1 MNLDIVNSNNKA
13 WTLGE
18 YLGGLRYESFKLG
31 KRNHKFEQDLRKALP
46 KITKKEL
53 EESRKKL
60 IQLSGFSEISGSEI
74 EATDEISFRAF
85 LNDLSDCKLYLRRES
100 GKLHPT
106 ISQKVKDFNEKHKLK
121 SLDYDGGDVHDYG
134 HVLTGFKPTHQGEA
148 QQVVFDIYF
157 QHMLRG
163 YMVNETLAFS
173 LQTNFKLAKLAS
185 HSMSL
190 LGDVII
196 MDKERNS
203 LNLQSYDPRTASAKS
218 MINKELKRTDTF
230 YRKVANVFFNKWTF
244 PDGHDAKL
252 VDKSLRDIQNF
263 LKYRESL
270 VDSGKL
276 SLVNDLQKHWLK
288 DTEIKDIA
296 NYAQFCA
303 LKCMGN
309 LADLSPEEKDKTIQ
323 QVMNKNGYFN
333 MELFERS
340 TGLGTDKELKL
351 PTYKEWREMLS
362 EKPEINYNQLI
373 TEAIKSIKDKRQF
386 SKNLSQT

>member
-1 MNLDIVNSNNKA
+1 MNYNIVNSNNKP

-18 YLGGLRYESFKLG
+18 YLGGLSSGLFQLG
-31 KRNHKFEQDLRKALP
+31 KRNPNFEQDLREALP
-46 KITKKEL
+46 EITKKEL
-53 EESRKKL
+53 EESRK
-60 IQLSGFSEISGSEI
+60 QLTQMSRFSEISGSGI
-74 EATDEISFRAF
+74 EATDKISFRAS
-85 LNDLSDCKLYLRRES
+85 LNDLSDFKLYLRREG

-106 ISQKVKDFNEKHKLK
+106 ISQKVKDFNEKHKFE

-148 QQVVFDIYF
+148 QQVVFDTYF
-157 QHMLRG
+157 QHILKG
-163 YMVNETLAFS
+163 YMANETLAFS

-190 LGDVII
+190 LGDLII
-196 MDKERNS
+196 MNKERNL
-203 LNLQSYDPRTASAKS
+203 LNLQSYDSHAASRNS

-230 YRKVANVFFNKWTF
+230 YKKVANVSFNKWTF
-244 PDGHDAKL
+244 PNGHDMKL

-263 LKYRESL
+263 LKHRESL
-270 VDSGKL
+270 VYSGKL
-276 SLVNDLQKHWLK
+276 PLVNDLQKHWLK
-288 DTEIKDIA
+288 DKEIEDIA

-351 PTYKEWREMLS
+351 PTYKKWREMLDK
-362 EKPEINYNQLI
+362 KPEINYNELI
-373 TEAIKSIKDKRQF
+373 TKKIQSIKDKR
-386 SKNLSQT
+386 

>member
-1 MNLDIVNSNNKA
+1 LNYNIVNSNNKP

-18 YLGGLRYESFKLG
+18 YLGGLSSGLFQLG
-31 KRNHKFEQDLRKALP
+31 KRNTNFEQDLRKALP
-46 KITKKEL
+46 EITKKEV
-53 EESRKKL
+53 EESRK
-60 IQLSGFSEISGSEI
+60 QLTQMSRFSEISGSGI
-74 EATDEISFRAF
+74 EATDKISFRGSF
-85 LNDLSDCKLYLRRES
+85 HDLSDCKLYLWRGGGRE
-100 GKLHPT
+100 LHQK
-106 ISQKVKDFNEKHKLK
+106 ISEKVNAFNEKHKFE

-163 YMVNETLAFS
+163 YMADETLAFS

-190 LGDVII
+190 LGDLII
-196 MDKERNS
+196 MDKERNL
-203 LNLQSYDPRTASAKS
+203 LNLQSYDSNAASRNS
-218 MINKELKRTDTF
+218 MINKELKRTDPF
-230 YRKVANVFFNKWTF
+230 YKKVANVSFNKWTF
-244 PDGHDAKL
+244 PNGHDMKL

-263 LKYRESL
+263 LKHRESL
-270 VDSGKL
+270 VYSGKL
-276 SLVNDLQKHWLK
+276 PLVNDLQKHWLK
-288 DTEIKDIA
+288 DTEIEDIA

-340 TGLGTDKELKL
+340 TGLGTDNELKL
-351 PTYKEWREMLS
+351 PTYKEWREMLD
-362 EKPEINYNQLI
+362 KQPEINYNELI
-373 TEAIKSIKDKRQF
+373 TKKIQSIKDKR
-386 SKNLSQT
+386 

>member
-31 KRNHKFEQDLRKALP
+31 KRNPNFEQDLREALP
-46 KITKKEL
+46 EITKKEL
-53 EESRKKL
+53 KESRKKL
-60 IQLSGFSEISGSEI
+60 TQMSRFSEISGSEI
-74 EATDEISFRAF
+74 EATDKISFRAF
-85 LNDLSDCKLYLRRES
+85 LNDLSDFKLYLRRES

-106 ISQKVKDFNEKHKLK
+106 ISQKVKDFNEKHELK

-163 YMVNETLAFS
+163 YMANETLAFS

-190 LGDVII
+190 LGDLMI
-196 MDKERNS
+196 MDKEKTL
-203 LNLQSYDPRTASAKS
+203 LNLQYYSSTDSRNS
-218 MINKELKRTDTF
+218 MININKELKRTDTF

-244 PDGHDAKL
+244 PNGHDMKL

-309 LADLSPEEKDKTIQ
+309 LADLSLEEKDKTIQ

-351 PTYKEWREMLS
+351 PTYKEWRGMLD
-362 EKPEINYNQLI
+362 KQPEINYNQLI
-373 TEAIKSIKDKRQF
+373 TEKIQSIKAK
-386 SKNLSQT
+386 S

>member
-1 MNLDIVNSNNKA
+1 LNYNIVNSNNKP

-18 YLGGLRYESFKLG
+18 YLGGLSSGLFQLG
-31 KRNHKFEQDLRKALP
+31 KRNPNFEQDLREALP
-46 KITKKEL
+46 EITKKEL
-53 EESRKKL
+53 EESRK
-60 IQLSGFSEISGSEI
+60 QLTQMSRFSEISGSGI
-74 EATDEISFRAF
+74 EATDKISFRAS
-85 LNDLSDCKLYLRRES
+85 LNDLSDFKLYLRREG

-106 ISQKVKDFNEKHKLK
+106 ISQKVKDFNEKHKFE

-148 QQVVFDIYF
+148 QQVVFDTYF
-157 QHMLRG
+157 QHILKG
-163 YMVNETLAFS
+163 YMANETLAFS

-190 LGDVII
+190 LGDLII
-196 MDKERNS
+196 MNKERNL
-203 LNLQSYDPRTASAKS
+203 LNLQSYDSHAASRNS

-230 YRKVANVFFNKWTF
+230 YKKVANVSFNKWTF
-244 PDGHDAKL
+244 PNGHDMKL

-263 LKYRESL
+263 LKHRESL
-270 VDSGKL
+270 VYSGKL
-276 SLVNDLQKHWLK
+276 PLVNDLQKHWLK
-288 DTEIKDIA
+288 DKEIEDIA

-351 PTYKEWREMLS
+351 PTYKKWREMLDK
-362 EKPEINYNQLI
+362 KPEINYNELI
-373 TEAIKSIKDKRQF
+373 TKKIQSIKDKR
-386 SKNLSQT
+386 